1 MKSLR
6 RFLIALSF
14 LGVFTSSLNVAGAQT
29 LAEMVVVT
37 SIVGTL
43 DSSIRLPTGSFQV
56 TNPKY
61 ASEFADMLGAD
72 KAKYTNFTLYV
83 AAGIATKLATN
94 YVGDLMTSFAVSGYF
109 ESARSEQKVGADLR
123 TRIEF
128 NNPDTNKNLLLFI
141 VRRADRVYFLVAAKK

>member
-1 MKSLR
+1 MTLLRLAITMLALTMSL
-6 RFLIALSF
+6 
-14 LGVFTSSLNVAGAQT
+14 GTPVVAQT

-43 DSSIRLPTGSFQV
+43 DSSIRLPSGSFQV

-61 ASEFADMLGAD
+61 ATEFADLLGAD
-72 KAKYTNFTLYV
+72 KPKYTSYTLYV
-83 AAGIATKLATN
+83 ATGIATKLATA
-94 YVGDLMTSFAVSGYF
+94 YVGDLMTGFAVSGYF
-109 ESARSEQKVGADLR
+109 EISKSETKVGADVR

-128 NNPDTNKNLLLFI
+128 NNADTNKNLLLLV